1 MPVASSDL
9 QSLRQSISKIGRDG
23 SARQMD
29 PVSKKMPTGHPAIDQ
44 VLGGGLA
51 RDGLHEVAPQS
62 PSDLAAATGFAL
74 GLIGRLAQGRDWVWI
89 GEEMT
94 RHEGGQAYGPGL
106 KNFGLDPA
114 RLLLVAPRG
123 AEDGL
128 KAAEDALR
136 CAALGAVLFEPWGHP
151 KQLDLVT
158 LRRLALA
165 AEENTVPLIILR
177 HGGQNLPGSLRTRWR
192 VAAAPSEGRDS
203 VGSPRFALTLLL
215 NRQKGA
221 SSAGGIWTTEWS
233 HGERLFR
240 PADSVD
246 HFSASA
252 DRQSKTSETSRF
264 YDQSA

>member
-9 QSLRQSISKIGRDG
+9 QPLRQSISKIGRDG
-23 SARQMD
+23 NARPMD
-29 PVSKKMPTGHPAIDQ
+29 PVSKKMPTGHPALDH

-51 RDGLHEVAPQS
+51 RDALHEVVPQS

-89 GEEMT
+89 GEEMA

-114 RLLLVAPRG
+114 RLLLVAPRV

-136 CAALGAVLFEPWGHP
+136 CAALGAVLLEPWGHP
-151 KQLDLVT
+151 KQLDLVA
-158 LRRLALA
+158 LRRLSLA

-177 HGGQNLPGSLRTRWR
+177 HGGQSLAGSLRTRWR
-192 VAAAPSEGRDS
+192 VAAAPSQGRES
-203 VGSPRFALTLLL
+203 VGNPRFALTLLL
-215 NRQKGA
+215 NRQAGA
-221 SSAGGIWTTEWS
+221 QGAGGSWTTEWS

-240 PADSVD
+240 PTDSVD
-246 HFSASA
+246 HLSASA
-252 DRQSKTSETSRF
+252 DRQAETP
-264 YDQSA
+264 DAA